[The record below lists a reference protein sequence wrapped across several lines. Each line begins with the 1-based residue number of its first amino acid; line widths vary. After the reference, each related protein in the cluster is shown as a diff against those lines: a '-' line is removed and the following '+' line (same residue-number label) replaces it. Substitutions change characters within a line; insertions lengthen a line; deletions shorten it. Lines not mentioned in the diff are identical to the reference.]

1 MSWVPRASPRVYD
14 CLPFPSQVHGS
25 IYVNGAPMVAKEFRQ
40 QSAVVWQRDI
50 VLSTA
55 TVREA
60 IVTSALLKL
69 PKTVTPAEKRRRADD
84 VVAELASGLTGGEL
98 VGRVEGRGW
107 GRALRRPDR
116 RRRGSWAR

>member
-1 MSWVPRASPRVYD
+1 M
-14 CLPFPSQVHGS
+14 
-25 IYVNGAPMVAKEFRQ
+25 
-40 QSAVVWQRDI
+40 VWQRDI